1 MQNSI
6 VARGI
11 SKKYRLGS
19 LLLARTLLRERLAA
33 AIKAPFGGGK
43 EAAVDD
49 DDFWALRDVSFDI
62 AEGEIVGLIGRNG
75 AGKSTLLRIL
85 SEITEPTE
93 GEAHLHGKV
102 ASLLEVG
109 IGFHPELTGREN
121 VYLNGAILGMTRHE
135 TRAKFDEIVQF
146 AEVEKFLD
154 TPVKRYSS
162 GMYVRLAFAVA
173 AHLDPDILI
182 IDEVLAVGDLAFQQ
196 KCLRKI
202 RNIREQGRTVIIVSH
217 AMSTVTSLCE
227 RAIWLDQGS
236 VKKIGNAVDVV
247 TAYVDEGIVNDV
259 VWIPRFRDP
268 LEFDYHSVTVVRG
281 DNGAAADSVPADVGV
296 DIVFDFEIKG
306 ILAPGRLLIRVHN
319 DYGEV
324 LFTSTSTDGTGQ
336 RAHAWTLG
344 RQKMRCRIPGN
355 LLQPGRYSISVSRPR
370 GNFELLHEN
379 VVTFTINEQNS
390 LVERDGRD
398 GKISPLLEWANE

>member
-1 MQNSI
+1 MTNSV
-6 VARGI
+6 VARGL

-19 LLLARTLLRERLAA
+19 MLLARSLLRERLAA
-33 AIKAPFGGGK
+33 VLRAPFIK
-43 EAAVDD
+43 QTPAVEDEE
-49 DDFWALRDVSFDI
+49 FWALKDISFEI
-62 AEGEIVGLIGRNG
+62 KVGEIVGLIGRNG

-93 GEAHLHGKV
+93 GEAVLNGKV

-121 VYLNGAILGMTRHE
+121 VYLNGAILGMTRRE
-135 TRAKFDEIVQF
+135 TRSKFDEIVQF

-196 KCLRKI
+196 KCVRKI

-227 RAIWLDQGS
+227 RAIWLDQGQ
-236 VKKIGNAVDVV
+236 VKKIGPAVEVV

-259 VWIPRFRDP
+259 VWIPRHRDP
-268 LEFDYHSVTVVRG
+268 MEFDYHSVSVVRG
-281 DNGAAADSVPADVGV
+281 DNHAPADSVPADVPI
-296 DIVFDFEIKG
+296 DILFDYEIKAP
-306 ILAPGRLLIRVHN
+306 LAPSALSIKLHN
-319 DYGEV
+319 EYGEV
-324 LFTSTSTDGTGQ
+324 LFTSSSADGTGH
-336 RAHAWTLG
+336 RTHPWPVGPGKL
-344 RQKMRCRIPGN
+344 RCRIPGN
-355 LLQPGRYSISVSRPR
+355 LLQAGRYSISITRPR
-370 GNFELLHEN
+370 GGWELLHDN
-379 VVTFTINEQNS
+379 VVTFTVNEQNS
-390 LVERDGRD
+390 FIGHEGRD
-398 GKISPLLEWANE
+398 GKIAPLLEWTRD

>member
-1 MQNSI
+1 MTDSV
-6 VARGI
+6 VARGL

-19 LLLARTLLRERLAA
+19 LLLAHSLLRERLAA
-33 AIKAPFGGGK
+33 ILRGPFK
-43 EAAVDD
+43 SEPRPAESEE
-49 DDFWALRDVSFDI
+49 FWALKDVSFEI
-62 AEGEIVGLIGRNG
+62 KVGEIVGLIGRNG

-93 GEAHLHGKV
+93 GEAVLHGKV

-121 VYLNGAILGMTRHE
+121 VYLNGAILGMTRRE
-135 TRAKFDEIVQF
+135 TRSKFDEIVQF

-196 KCLRKI
+196 KCVRKI

-227 RAIWLDQGS
+227 RAIWLDQGK
-236 VKKIGNAVDVV
+236 VKRVGPAVEVV

-259 VWIPRFRDP
+259 VWIPRHRDP
-268 LEFDYHSVTVVRG
+268 MEFDYHSVSVVRG
-281 DNGAAADSVPADVGV
+281 DNGAPADSVPADVPV
-296 DIVFDFEIKG
+296 DIIFEYEVKASLPPSAIVIK
-306 ILAPGRLLIRVHN
+306 LHN
-319 DYGEV
+319 EYGEV
-324 LFTSTSTDGTGQ
+324 LLTSSSVDGSGQ
-336 RAHAWTLG
+336 RAHSWRIG
-344 RQKMRCRIPGN
+344 PGKIRCRIPGN
-355 LLQPGRYSISVSRPR
+355 LLQPGRYSISVTRPR
-370 GNFELLHEN
+370 GGYELLHEN

-390 LVERDGRD
+390 FAGHEGRD
-398 GKISPLLEWANE
+398 GKIAPLLEWTRE

>member
-1 MQNSI
+1 MTDSV
-6 VARGI
+6 VARGL

-19 LLLARTLLRERLAA
+19 TLLAHSLLRERLAA
-33 AIKAPFGGGK
+33 VLRAPFMKQQGPAGG
-43 EAAVDD
+43 EE
-49 DDFWALRDVSFDI
+49 FWALKDVSFEI
-62 AEGEIVGLIGRNG
+62 KVGEIVGLIGRNG

-93 GEAHLHGKV
+93 GEAVLNGKV

-121 VYLNGAILGMTRHE
+121 VYLNGAILGMTRRE
-135 TRAKFDEIVQF
+135 TRSKFDEIVQF

-202 RNIREQGRTVIIVSH
+202 RSIREQGRTVIIVSH
-217 AMSTVTSLCE
+217 AMATVTALCE
-227 RAIWLDQGS
+227 RAIWLDQGT
-236 VKKIGNAVDVV
+236 VRKIGGAVEVV
-247 TAYVDEGIVNDV
+247 TSYVDEGIVNDV
-259 VWIPRFRDP
+259 VWIPRHRDP
-268 LEFDYHSVTVVRG
+268 LEFDYHSVSVIRG
-281 DNGAAADSVPADVGV
+281 DNGAPADSVPADVPV
-296 DIVFDFEIKG
+296 DIVFDFEVKG
-306 ILAPGRLLIRVHN
+306 MLAPGRLLLRLHN
-319 DYGEV
+319 EYGEA
-324 LFTSTSTDGTGQ
+324 LLTSTSVDGSGH
-336 RAHAWTLG
+336 RAHAWTQG
-344 RQKMRCRIPGN
+344 RQKMRCRVPGN
-355 LLQPGRYSISVSRPR
+355 LLQPGRYAVSVSRPR
-370 GNFELLHEN
+370 GAFELLHEN

-390 LVERDGRD
+390 LIDRDARD
-398 GKISPLLEWANE
+398 GKIAPLLEWTRE